1 MKKLLK
7 LATVMLFA
15 FAVVCTTGCKKSSD
29 NDNNNNGGG
38 GGTTAGNVTVTTYN
52 PTSVSSNEATCGVE
66 ANPDDSNYLEEIGV
80 CWGTSA
86 YPTVNNN
93 KLSTGNCDEPF
104 VCNIPNLQSETTYHV
119 RGYALYNGRYYYGDD
134 KSFTTL
140 AGGGGTSTSINK
152 ISKIYYGYT
161 YLSEVSYDNGITWEQ
176 DYYNEEPSELNQEWY
191 WDNDKITK
199 INVLSS
205 EKAYIG
211 TYLFQY
217 NNNGLVTSIT
227 NTDFNNAIQLSYNG
241 NVISKVDSYY
251 HGVLDETVE
260 LVYSNNH
267 LIRMNY
273 TYLNEDKQSDN
284 NRYSLMNV
292 LFNSNVAN
300 LYGCKDG
307 LPYIE
312 LTWTGDNMTRVKAVM
327 PGVGEFLYT
336 YTYDDKNNPYYGN
349 NSLAAWAFCSSG
361 IMNLSKNNIL
371 SENSDELN
379 MVCSY
384 NYSSDNNPIQ
394 AEETE
399 IHYYNYS
406 GTMERDTFVANYSYV
421 YLTE

>member
-15 FAVVCTTGCKKSSD
+15 VAVVCTTGCKKSSD

-176 DYYNEEPSELNQEWY
+176 DCYNEEPSELNQEWY
-191 WDNDKITK
+191 WNNDEITK
-199 INVLSS
+199 INIFSS
-205 EKAYIG
+205 EKAQQG
-211 TYLFQY
+211 TYMFQY
-217 NNNGLVTSIT
+217 NNNGLVTKIT
-227 NTDFNNAIQLSYNG
+227 NTDNDNYMQFSYSG
-241 NVISKVDSYY
+241 NVMNKVDSYY
-251 HGVLDETVE
+251 HGVLDQTIE
-260 LVYSNNH
+260 LVYSNNR
-267 LIRMNY
+267 LVRINY
-273 TYLNEDKQSDN
+273 TYINEDKAIDN
-284 NRYSLMNV
+284 SKISLVDV
-292 LFNSNVAN
+292 LFKSKMAQSYIGNGVM
-300 LYGCKDG
+300 
-307 LPYIE
+307 PYIE
-312 LTWTGDNMTRVKAVM
+312 ITWTGDNITQAKEVY
-327 PGVGEFLYT
+327 PNEGEFLIT
-336 YTYDDKNNPYYGN
+336 FTYDNKNNPYYGN
-349 NSLAAWAFCSSG
+349 NALAAWAFCSSG
-361 IMNLSKNNIL
+361 IMNLSKNNVL
-371 SENSDELN
+371 TENCEYFTLTN
-379 MVCSY
+379 SY
-384 NYSSDNNPIQ
+384 HYTNNYPVQ
-394 AEETE
+394 TEETE
-399 IHYYNYS
+399 IHYYTYS
-406 GTMERDTFVANYSYV
+406 NIMERDTFVAHYSYV

>member
-7 LATVMLFA
+7 LAAAMLFA
-15 FAVVCTTGCKKSSD
+15 VAVVCTTGCKKSSD
-29 NDNNNNGGG
+29 NNDNNNSGGG
-38 GGTTAGNVTVTTYN
+38 GSGTTT
-52 PTSVSSNEATCGVE
+52 E
-66 ANPDDSNYLEEIGV
+66 
-80 CWGTSA
+80 
-86 YPTVNNN
+86 
-93 KLSTGNCDEPF
+93 
-104 VCNIPNLQSETTYHV
+104 
-119 RGYALYNGRYYYGDD
+119 
-134 KSFTTL
+134 
-140 AGGGGTSTSINK
+140 INK
-152 ISKIYYGYT
+152 ISEVYYGYT

-211 TYLFQY
+211 AYLFQY

-292 LFNSNVAN
+292 LFSSNVAN
-300 LYGCKDG
+300 SYGCKDG

-312 LTWTGDNMTRVKAVM
+312 LTWTGDNMTCAREVF
-327 PGVGEFLYT
+327 PGEGEFVIT
-336 YTYDDKNNPYYGN
+336 FTYDSKNNPYYGN
-349 NSLAAWAFCSSG
+349 NSLTAWAFCSSD
-361 IMNLSKNNIL
+361 IMNLSKNNVL
-371 SENSDELN
+371 TENCADFTLTN
-379 MVCSY
+379 SY
-384 NYSSDNNPIQ
+384 HYSNYYPIQ
-394 AEETE
+394 ADETE
-399 IHYYNYS
+399 IHHYTYDDHI
-406 GTMERDTFVANYSYV
+406 EKDTFVANYIYN
-421 YLTE
+421 YLTK